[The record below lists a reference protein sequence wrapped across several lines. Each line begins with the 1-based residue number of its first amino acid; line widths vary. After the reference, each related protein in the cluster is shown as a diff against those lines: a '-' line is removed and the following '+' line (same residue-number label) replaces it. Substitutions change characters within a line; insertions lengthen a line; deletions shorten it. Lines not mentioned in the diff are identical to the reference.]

1 MVNWGVQVSFIAF
14 ASFFKKQGHKTKT
27 ALFYTS
33 EIIIFLVHVLFL
45 IGLEDML
52 EAGLKKFC
60 CPSKEGGDDSEA
72 DLLLDVG
79 NDGSNSCL
87 V

>member
-52 EAGLKKFC
+52 EAGLKKFFQTPLTLIQKLLKNIKF
-60 CPSKEGGDDSEA
+60 PSR
-72 DLLLDVG
+72 
-79 NDGSNSCL
+79 
-87 V
+87 